1 MRRYKQANEGIHA
14 PEELKEKAARPGAR
28 RPYSRW
34 MGAVAAVLA
43 VAVIGGAA
51 MGSGMFGR
59 PGGEA
64 DSPAA
69 YSLGEES
76 RRGGRAATGLYALAV
91 PDYPKMAAYPNYE
104 DFYGDVGG
112 DDKAWEKADQ
122 AYNQAYDSWS
132 EDRAALRS
140 GTNYTGLMDE
150 FISRSTAQILA
161 GAGEKNRIYSPL
173 NVYMALSMLAETT
186 GGDTRQQI
194 LDLLQAD
201 SVETLRQRA
210 AGLWRDN
217 YRDDGVVTSL
227 LANSLWLRDGMTYS
241 QDTLDT
247 LAKDY
252 YAASFSGPMGAEEY
266 NQALRDWINE
276 QTHGLLE
283 KQAQGLEMN
292 SDTVLALASTL
303 YFKAGWKDEFKQDR
317 TKTDTFHAP
326 SGDVDADFMHQTITG
341 SYYWGDNFT
350 AVQLRFQQGGFM
362 WLILPAEG
370 CSVDELLDSGEAME
384 FLLAP
389 KANQYDDKGNVTREG
404 WAGQKHL
411 DINLSI
417 PKFDVS
423 SDLSLVE
430 GLKALGVTDVFD
442 STASNFDPLGAST
455 SDPLYVS
462 QVQHAARVKVDEEGC
477 EAAAYT
483 VISIEN
489 TAAMMPG
496 DEVDFTLDRP
506 FLFAVTGDSGL
517 PLFVGNVNQPNG

>member
-1 MRRYKQANEGIHA
+1 MKHRLQFTIKKLFRIALLLLGVSLTAFLLMDASPLDPLQTNIGQAALGSMSPEQIARLEEYWGVGAPAAERYLNWLG
-14 PEELKEKAARPGAR
+14 GALRGDFGVSLLYR
-28 RPYSRW
+28 RPVLEV
-34 MGAVAAVLA
+34 MG
-43 VAVIGGAA
+43 
-51 MGSGMFGR
+51 
-59 PGGEA
+59 
-64 DSPAA
+64 
-69 YSLGEES
+69 
-76 RRGGRAATGLYALAV
+76 
-91 PDYPKMAAYPNYE
+91 
-104 DFYGDVGG
+104 
-112 DDKAWEKADQ
+112 
-122 AYNQAYDSWS
+122 
-132 EDRAALRS
+132 
-140 GTNYTGLMDE
+140 
-150 FISRSTAQILA
+150 
-161 GAGEKNRIYSPL
+161 
-173 NVYMALSMLAETT
+173 
-186 GGDTRQQI
+186 
-194 LDLLQAD
+194 
-201 SVETLRQRA
+201 QR
-210 AGLWRDN
+210 
-217 YRDDGVVTSL
+217 

-283 KQAQGLEMN
+283 MQAQGLEMN

-362 WLILPAEG
+362 WLLLPAEG